1 MRRPYLL
8 IALAAVAV
16 LAGCGGSKPGAVI
29 TSNDDI
35 AGTSATVQL
44 PSGTLDVTVSKPL
57 DDVEKADVGGQPT
70 DVDGGRYVGVSWDFN
85 QRSGGN
91 AAVIIPLA
99 QTVKPAR
106 ISLVADGHRYPVADA
121 YNVALSGRG
130 IQDVAAR
137 DRYVAVEGDSD
148 ELRLEVTYDGLAQ
161 QVEFPSGKVRAT
173 RATALADIRQT
184 REVQKCRAL
193 GEPDLHGL
201 TKVPIDCRANAT
213 ARLPYVAGLG
223 WAKPGREWA
232 VVDVAAGIGPG
243 QAQWK
248 RPGRDGSVRYVVF
261 GRPKTTFAVDG
272 KPPAR
277 TILDR
282 DQPDDFDYSLRLLAF
297 DVPAG
302 RPATLRVQQSIEL
315 AGSNLTD
322 ADLADAPRD
331 VDLVVH
337 GELEI

>member
-1 MRRPYLL
+1 MWRPCLL
-8 IALAAVAV
+8 LALAAVAV
-16 LAGCGGSKPGAVI
+16 FAGCGGSKPGDVI
-29 TSNDDI
+29 PSSDDVV
-35 AGTSATVQL
+35 GTSATVQL

-57 DDVEKADVGGQPT
+57 DEVDKDAVGGQPT
-70 DVDGGRYVGVSWDFN
+70 DVDGGRYVGISWDFD
-85 QRSGGN
+85 QRSGGS
-91 AAVIIPLA
+91 AAVVLPLA
-99 QTVKPAR
+99 ETVEPAR
-106 ISLVADGHRYPVADA
+106 IALVADGHRYPVADA
-121 YNVALSGRG
+121 YNVVLDGRG

-137 DRYVAVEGDSD
+137 DRYVAVTGDPD
-148 ELRLEVTYDGLAQ
+148 ELRLEVTYDGLTQ

-173 RATALADIRQT
+173 QATALADIPQT
-184 REVQKCRAL
+184 RDVQRCRAL

-201 TKVPIDCRANAT
+201 TEIPFDCRANAT
-213 ARLPYVAGLG
+213 ARLPYVVGLG

-243 QAQWK
+243 QAEWK
-248 RPGRDGSVRYVVF
+248 RPGRRGSVRYVVF
-261 GRPKTTFAVDG
+261 GRPKATFTVDG

-282 DQPDDFDYSLRLLAF
+282 DQPDDFDYVLRLVAF

-302 RPATLRVQQSIEL
+302 RPATLRVQQKIEL

-331 VDLVVH
+331 ADLVVDA
-337 GELEI
+337 ELDI